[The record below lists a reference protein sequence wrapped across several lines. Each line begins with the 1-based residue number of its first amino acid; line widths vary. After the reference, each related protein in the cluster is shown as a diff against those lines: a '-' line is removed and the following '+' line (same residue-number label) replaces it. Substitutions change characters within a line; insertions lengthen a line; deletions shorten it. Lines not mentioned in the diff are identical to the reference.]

1 MDGEG
6 VIEISIYDESCP
18 FNYFIFFLILK
29 YIFLMFLNYINIL
42 I

>member
-18 FNYFIFFLILK
+18 FNYFIFFFNFKI
-29 YIFLMFLNYINIL
+29 YIFNVFKLY
-42 I
+42 